1 MANTIAE
8 KIISNHTETES
19 VDPDE
24 IVTVEPDWV
33 MANDLSMYRGMERM
47 RELGYNSVAVPDR
60 TIVAIDHHVPSSNEE
75 VTDNT
80 SKLKQWVDEQNITHF
95 FDAGNGILHNITTE
109 QGYALPGQ
117 LLVGSDSH
125 STTQGAFGALS
136 TGIATTDLAKV
147 LDSGELW
154 LRVPHTRKITVD
166 NTLPDACSAKDLA
179 LRIMGKL
186 TASTAIYDSIEYHG
200 PGIQDLAMH
209 ERQTLTN
216 LAVELGAQNGIVPP
230 DDTTVEYLD
239 GIAKAEYSA
248 VYPDDNATYINEHV
262 IDAKT
267 IEPLVAEPS
276 TVDNIGTVKEN
287 EGAPVDQVFVGTCNN
302 GRYEDIESFC
312 RILGN
317 DRIAPDTRLIVVPG
331 SKDALKKM
339 NQNGLSNQILDAG
352 GVVNAPGC
360 GPCFGAHG
368 GLLGENETCVGTMNR
383 NFPGRMGPTS
393 SEVYISS
400 PETAAATAL
409 YGELTDPR
417 EVT

>member
-1 MANTIAE
+1 MAHTIAE
-8 KIISNHTETES
+8 KIIRDHS
-19 VDPDE
+19 VADSISPDE
-24 IVTVEPDWV
+24 IVTIEPDWI
-33 MANDLSMYRGMERM
+33 MANDLSMYRGMQRM
-47 RELGYNSVAVPDR
+47 KELGYSSVAVPDR
-60 TIVAIDHHVPSSNEE
+60 AIVAIDHHVPSSNEDI
-75 VTDNT
+75 TDHT
-80 SKLKQWVDEQNITHF
+80 STLTRWVDEQHIQHF
-95 FDAGNGILHNITTE
+95 FDAGDGILHNVTTE
-109 QGYALPGQ
+109 HGYALPGQ

-147 LDSGELW
+147 LNSGELW
-154 LRVPHTRKITVD
+154 LRVPHARKITVENALAD
-166 NTLPDACSAKDLA
+166 GCSAKDLA
-179 LRIMGKL
+179 LEIMGEL

-200 PGIQDLAMH
+200 PGVSDLAMH

-230 DDTTVEYLD
+230 DETTFDYLD

-248 VYPDDNATYINEHV
+248 VYPDEDATYIEEHV
-262 IDAKT
+262 IDADT
-267 IEPLVAEPS
+267 IEPLVAEPA

-287 EGAPVDQVFVGTCNN
+287 EGTPVDQVFVGTCNN

-312 RILGN
+312 RLLGN
-317 DRIAPDTRLIVVPG
+317 DQIAPSTRLIVVPG
-331 SKDALKKM
+331 SKHALKKM
-339 NQNGLSNQILDAG
+339 NQHGLSNQILDAG

-368 GLLGENETCVGTMNR
+368 GLLGQNETCVGTMNR

-393 SEVYISS
+393 SEIYISS
-400 PETAAATAL
+400 PQTAAATAL

-417 EVT
+417 EVR